1 MITQSVWAQKASVPS
16 ARRPSV
22 RRRAQTLRKPATVV
36 ETSIV
41 VPSGIA
47 RTSATSAART
57 SQVRP
62 RAAYQSRS
70 KPRRSEW
77 IQATSCA

>member
-1 MITQSVWAQKASVPS
+1 MTQSVWAQNASVPS

-22 RRRAQTLRKPATVV
+22 RRRAQTLRKPSTVV
-36 ETSIV
+36 DTSSV
-41 VPSGIA
+41 VPSGTA
-47 RTSATSAART
+47 RSTTTLAART

-70 KPRRSEW
+70 NPSRSEW